1 MSVAVMSGWKLAA
14 ETPESKHQDD
24 VRARGQALGSAT
36 THFITGYAAAPLLY
50 AHKSKPTLNHAA
62 QAAASKAKGT
72 DTLVGQA
79 IHFGKGLQRRFRSP
93 QRIMSGLRKNYGAS
107 ALKPALTLT
116 GVALAGGYMKER
128 LQAAYER
135 SHQPKEAETKATD
148 TPRGGAITGGA
159 IGAAVGLM
167 QPSKTVLLGNTVL
180 GAGLGAGL
188 GKLRGT
194 VATKDEPKLAEAGC
208 AEVAAVAGEGGGE
221 TMRVSGN
228 VTSPDWVKK
237 ERRRSKTAGIK
248 RVMRITALTEGLRA
262 AGKPATAQQ
271 IEGTSLLR
279 SMDKFQRRVGKHVDG
294 ARGYADKA
302 NLHASI
308 RHMEKGAERHPLT
321 KNLQWTDSYPK
332 MIGLLGGAGAA
343 VGAGLGA
350 IGAPKGK
357 KILTALATGTAGGL
371 VGSAIGALGASQ
383 ERRHRAIP
391 WQAGDSVISRYPA
404 ELQPAFR
411 AKVDEQFTKSYGPR
425 PKYASSG
432 IYVYQRDPNEVDEEK
447 HPGKA
452 RGPTASFGTRM
463 SPKHS
468 LHRQKKEKAEG
479 WMKENAEFI
488 ELGSRPGIAQS
499 LQTIVGLEKDAVIP
513 RADAHRLV
521 KERDRIKL
529 LCKEHA
535 RAGKKGEMKHN
546 PNTERDLL
554 ELLDSVEMILENPKV
569 QALQVVEG

>member
-308 RHMEKGAERHPLT
+308 RHMEKGA
-321 KNLQWTDSYPK
+321 
-332 MIGLLGGAGAA
+332 
-343 VGAGLGA
+343 
-350 IGAPKGK
+350 
-357 KILTALATGTAGGL
+357 
-371 VGSAIGALGASQ
+371 
-383 ERRHRAIP
+383 
-391 WQAGDSVISRYPA
+391 
-404 ELQPAFR
+404 
-411 AKVDEQFTKSYGPR
+411 
-425 PKYASSG
+425 SSG